1 MLLVVELKKI
11 LTLKMKNQVN
21 FYQNERK
28 TLTILP
34 LLKHAGRL
42 VVPGW
47 YMEIPFRKFCPIFGF
62 F

>member
-1 MLLVVELKKI
+1 
-11 LTLKMKNQVN
+11 MKNQVN
-21 FYQNERK
+21 FYQNESK

-47 YMEIPFRKFCPIFGF
+47 YMEIPSRKFCPVFGF
-62 F
+62 FRLKANLIIDFCS